1 MLQFKVIGITDHPNP
16 SFHKEVEELIASSQV
31 FSGGSRHHE
40 IMADRLPEGAEWI
53 DITVPLADVFQKY
66 STANCPI
73 VVFASGDPL
82 FYGFATTLKRKFPKA
97 DIQVFP
103 TFHSLQMLAHKLVLP
118 YHDLTI
124 ISLTGRPWNALDAA
138 LIQGKQKI
146 GCLTDRNHTPSAIA
160 KRLLDY
166 GYSNYKIAIGEH
178 LGNPDMEKVET
189 MSLNEAAE
197 RTFLLPNCC
206 ILMQEYPN
214 EKIPMGIPDEA
225 FAILEG
231 RPRMITKM
239 PFRLLSIQQLGLQS
253 DSVLWDVGFCT
264 GSISIE
270 SKRLFPSIDIIAF
283 EIRNEGEALM
293 RENSRRFGTPGITP
307 VIGDFMAQ
315 DLSRFPAPT
324 NVFIGGHGGK
334 LKDMM
339 ARICEVLKPG
349 GCIVM
354 NCVTAESNRLFD
366 KACAALPLSQQ
377 ASISVSLNDFN
388 PITIKKCIKL

>member
-118 YHDLTI
+118 YHDLTL

-146 GCLTDRNHTPSAIA
+146 GCLTPPPPPPPPPP

-307 VIGDFMAQ
+307 VIGDFLAQ

-366 KACAALPLSQQ
+366 EACAALPLSQQ